1 VTTEV
6 LLVARSIGRRTRAE
20 PLSAEGHAGLV
31 IQLDQPWIVQ
41 AGPDAGLLQG
51 TLVPCGGRS
60 WRDAFAEA
68 PGAVW
73 DSGATE
79 TLAVALLR
87 QLTAPAADPGA
98 LTTIVAELN
107 ARRLAYRYD
116 PGPNSN
122 TFVRWV
128 LAALGT
134 ALPAAPEGPLELRGW
149 SWDVPSV

>member
-1 VTTEV
+1 VTSEV

-31 IQLDQPWIVQ
+31 FQLDQPWIVQ
-41 AGPDAGLLQG
+41 AGPAGGLLQG
-51 TLVPCGGRS
+51 TLVACGGRS
-60 WRDAFAEA
+60 WRDDFAEA
-68 PGAVW
+68 RGAVW
-73 DSGATE
+73 DSGGTE
-79 TLAVALLR
+79 ILAVALLR
-87 QLTAPAADPGA
+87 RLTVPTPDGGA
-98 LTTIVAELN
+98 LATIVAALN
-107 ARRLAYRYD
+107 ARRLIYRYD